1 MDPVVAGVL
10 VLAALV
16 AVVVVLL
23 VVARSRG
30 PRTPHVDG
38 VAVAER
44 PDGLRTRLGKTRAVL
59 SARLDALFRR
69 STLDADFW
77 EGLEEALI
85 SADVGPATAGRAVA
99 AVRDAGPSTGEEAR
113 RLLENELVAMLGG
126 KDREL
131 HLDEAPAVVLVVG
144 VNGTGKT
151 TSIAKLAYRLQE
163 DGNSVVLGA
172 ADTFRAA
179 ADAQLQTWADRVG
192 VDVVRGAE
200 GADPASVAYD
210 TVDEARAKGA
220 DVAIVDT
227 AGRLHSK
234 TNLMDELAKVGR
246 VLEREIGISEVLLV
260 IDGTTGQNGV
270 AQATSFGETVG
281 VTGLVLTKL
290 DGTAR
295 GGVALSVEQELGV
308 PVKFI
313 GIGEGMEDLIPFDP
327 RSYVEALLEP

>member
-1 MDPVVAGVL
+1 
-10 VLAALV
+10 
-16 AVVVVLL
+16 
-23 VVARSRG
+23 
-30 PRTPHVDG
+30 
-38 VAVAER
+38 
-44 PDGLRTRLGKTRAVL
+44 
-59 SARLDALFRR
+59 
-69 STLDADFW
+69 
-77 EGLEEALI
+77 
-85 SADVGPATAGRAVA
+85 
-99 AVRDAGPSTGEEAR
+99 
-113 RLLENELVAMLGG
+113 MLGG